1 MPVAAGYG
9 TSLMRSLIVTEH
21 PLILSR
27 TETALLLVCTSMLAA
42 AGIYAWLAC
51 DLARLPADVA
61 YGTDALLLSG
71 LQLYPLL
78 FLFALAGGFGCGAL
92 VSITL
97 RRHGFMTDRS
107 FQ

>member
-1 MPVAAGYG
+1 M
-9 TSLMRSLIVTEH
+9 TEK
-21 PLILSR
+21 PLTFSQ
-27 TETALLLVCTSMLAA
+27 TETVLLLVCASLLAA

-51 DLARLPADVA
+51 DLAGRLPGMT
-61 YGTDALLLSG
+61 YGPDALLLSG

-92 VSITL
+92 ASITL

-107 FQ
+107 YQ

>member
-1 MPVAAGYG
+1 M
-9 TSLMRSLIVTEH
+9 TEH
-21 PLILSR
+21 PFTLSR
-27 TETALLLVCTSMLAA
+27 LETALLLVCASMLAA
-42 AGIYAWLAC
+42 SGIYAWLAC
-51 DLARLPADVA
+51 DLAGPIRGMA
-61 YGTDALLLSG
+61 YGSDALVLSG

>member
-1 MPVAAGYG
+1 M
-9 TSLMRSLIVTEH
+9 TEH
-21 PLILSR
+21 PLTLSR
-27 TETALLLVCTSMLAA
+27 TGTALLLVCASMLAA

-92 VSITL
+92 VSISL

>member
-1 MPVAAGYG
+1 M
-9 TSLMRSLIVTEH
+9 TEH
-21 PLILSR
+21 PLTLSR
-27 TETALLLVCTSMLAA
+27 TETALLLVCPSRRAA
-42 AGIYAWLAC
+42 AGFYAWLAGAF
-51 DLARLPADVA
+51 ARLPAGVA

>member
-1 MPVAAGYG
+1 M
-9 TSLMRSLIVTEH
+9 TEH
-21 PLILSR
+21 PLTLSR
-27 TETALLLVCTSMLAA
+27 TETALLLVCASMLAA

-51 DLARLPADVA
+51 DLTRLPAGIA

-97 RRHGFMTDRS
+97 RRHGFMAERGPYHPGNTHPH
-107 FQ
+107 